1 MKKIDPFSIS
11 LICIWIIGINLLI
24 PEIIAL
30 RRRGQEI
37 PTVELIIMAV
47 LSTLLIISAL
57 GIWFRKI
64 WARILY
70 FIVGIATILAILLG
84 IVSSL
89 AKQGPLDVYDIA
101 YGVIIFSPWLGILIY
116 GLYYLNRKDIRE
128 SFGLVKNN
136 KSKNIEK

>member
-11 LICIWIIGINLLI
+11 LICIWIIGINLVI

-30 RRRGQEI
+30 KRRGQEI
-37 PTVELIIMAV
+37 PSVELIIMGL
-47 LSTLLIISAL
+47 LSVLLIISAL

-70 FIVGIATILAILLG
+70 FIISIFMLIAFLWWLIYSAIKEGYYYTLVL
-84 IVSSL
+84 
-89 AKQGPLDVYDIA
+89 Y
-101 YGVIIFSPWLGILIY
+101 IIMLSSPWLGILIY
-116 GLYYLNRKDIRE
+116 GLYYLNRKDIRA

-136 KSKNIEK
+136 KLKNIEK